1 MCWFCTQY
9 LLSWGGWCLCVKRCM
24 KEPDMMTCWTLLGKG
39 PNWVVRVSNSAVC
52 TFAAVETEWLVV
64 WCYTSTSN
72 TYPSNF
78 PWHLEEWVLLWD
90 FWIPIFNVCA
100 GMGDFTSIWFHVF
113 YAHIVQSCKYKTSM
127 VSVVL
132 LVLLQ
137 SWCFFCEASRGSVQP
152 SFSSCVWLMCSYAQ
166 PFCGR
171 NVSWLK
177 ADRQES
183 GWDMV
188 QLCSML
194 CLSRKEGSFSS
205 SSDSLKYHPKP
216 HMILVL

>member
-1 MCWFCTQY
+1 MCWFCMQY

-39 PNWVVRVSNSAVC
+39 PNWVVRVSSNAVC
-52 TFAAVETEWLVV
+52 TFAVVETEWLVV

-113 YAHIVQSCKYKTSM
+113 YARIVQSCKYKTSM
-127 VSVVL
+127 VRVVL

-137 SWCFFCEASRGSVQP
+137 SWCFFLWSFKRFSPALFLLLCVTDVLLCTAFLWQKCVLVKSRQTRVRMGHGPV
-152 SFSSCVWLMCSYAQ
+152 
-166 PFCGR
+166 
-171 NVSWLK
+171 
-177 ADRQES
+177 
-183 GWDMV
+183 
-188 QLCSML
+188 
-194 CLSRKEGSFSS
+194 
-205 SSDSLKYHPKP
+205 
-216 HMILVL
+216 VLNALFE